1 MSLPLRWTE
10 QAAEQLGSIAEYLS
24 LTSPVYAEQVV
35 ERIVVR
41 LRQAQDFP
49 ESGRHVP
56 EAGDLDVREVIE
68 RPYRVFYRARPTA
81 IEVLA
86 IVHARQDLGGGS
98 LSGGLPRAAT

>member
-10 QAAEQLGSIAEYLS
+10 QAAEQLGSIAEYIS

-35 ERIVVR
+35 DRIVLR

-56 EAGDLDVREVIE
+56 EAGQLEVREVIE
-68 RPYRVFYRARPTA
+68 RPYRLLYRVRPTV

-86 IVHARQDLGGGS
+86 IVHARQDLGAA
-98 LSGGLPRAAT
+98 LSGGLPGAAT

>member
-1 MSLPLRWTE
+1 VSLPLRWTE
-10 QAAEQLGSIAEYLS
+10 QAAEQLGSIAEYIS

-35 ERIVVR
+35 DRIVLR

-56 EAGDLDVREVIE
+56 EAGQLEVREVIE
-68 RPYRVFYRARPTA
+68 RPYRLLYRVRPTV

-86 IVHARQDLGGGS
+86 IVHARQDLGAA
-98 LSGGLPRAAT
+98 LSGGLPGAAT